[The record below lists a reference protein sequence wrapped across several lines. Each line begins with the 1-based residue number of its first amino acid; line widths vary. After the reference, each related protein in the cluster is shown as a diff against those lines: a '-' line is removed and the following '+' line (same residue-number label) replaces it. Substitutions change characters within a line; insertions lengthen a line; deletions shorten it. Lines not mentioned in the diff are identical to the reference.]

1 VDEPKTEDVTL
12 NTARPRLNSV
22 GKEQNIIPEEIWAR
36 FFSRLALIA
45 ALAALVTM
53 HSRGQANKKVLS
65 QSKTDKGGAGAVK
78 NFEKLS
84 SSATWSREVKPTAA
98 GRVATWNTQFFCWIS
113 RPFCDHNRASSCPNS
128 TVIVSFGL
136 NFTKS
141 CENPLKKMKDIIL
154 SFRPVFVDPCFCGI
168 ILKKSHGNTN
178 NFFATFQGRHCIVS
192 MPLQFLPWLSTTCT
206 IRIWHILSP
215 TILCHPPKMN
225 WFSKLAGSGRG
236 GRGEIL
242 HSGGLKGTKVAATQ
256 KTQTGKEQHPRFF
269 SAK

>member
-98 GRVATWNTQFFCWIS
+98 GRVAT
-113 RPFCDHNRASSCPNS
+113 
-128 TVIVSFGL
+128 
-136 NFTKS
+136 
-141 CENPLKKMKDIIL
+141 
-154 SFRPVFVDPCFCGI
+154 
-168 ILKKSHGNTN
+168 
-178 NFFATFQGRHCIVS
+178 
-192 MPLQFLPWLSTTCT
+192 
-206 IRIWHILSP
+206 
-215 TILCHPPKMN
+215 
-225 WFSKLAGSGRG
+225 
-236 GRGEIL
+236 
-242 HSGGLKGTKVAATQ
+242 
-256 KTQTGKEQHPRFF
+256 
-269 SAK
+269 